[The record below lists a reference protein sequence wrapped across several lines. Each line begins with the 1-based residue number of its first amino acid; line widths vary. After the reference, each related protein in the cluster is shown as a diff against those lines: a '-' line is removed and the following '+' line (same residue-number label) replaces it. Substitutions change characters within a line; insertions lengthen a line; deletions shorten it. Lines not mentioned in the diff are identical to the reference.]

1 MIALARFIMEG
12 RSKAAVVAFFGNLLP
27 LISPAAVALVA
38 LRQSIADTVLVVL
51 WALLPLLI
59 ILYVRDVNSMM
70 VWASIISVG
79 VVLVGARALKSSTS
93 WSQTLVVI
101 VIASTVMALSLKSM
115 MGVELEAMRAALLEM
130 FEKIAE
136 QQGQTIDLVPTDLFL
151 TGLIAWAVAL
161 TAMAALILAR
171 WWQATLYNPGGFR
184 DEFHALRLTPV
195 LGIFLMVGVVACYA
209 LSSDYFAW
217 GNLLGLPLLISGIA
231 MVHHTVAFTGLG
243 HHWLV
248 FFYGALIFLAG
259 PLSTVLVGLGFVD
272 SMMDLRARLATRKT
286 GS

>member
-1 MIALARFIMEG
+1 MQG

-38 LRQSIADTVLVVL
+38 LRRSIADTVLVVL

-59 ILYVRDVNSMM
+59 VLYVRDINSMM
-70 VWASIISVG
+70 VWASIISIG
-79 VVLVGARALKSSTS
+79 VVLVGARALKATTS
-93 WSQTLVVI
+93 WSQTLVI
-101 VIASTVMALSLKSM
+101 VVMTSTVMALSLKSM
-115 MGVELEAMRAALLEM
+115 MGVELAVMREALLEM

-136 QQGQTIDLVPTDLFL
+136 QQGQAIDLVPTDLFL

-161 TAMAALILAR
+161 TAMASLFLAR

-184 DEFHALRLTPV
+184 KEFHSLRLTRV
-195 LGIFLMVGVVACYA
+195 LGILLMVGIAVCYG
-209 LSSDYFAW
+209 LSKDYFAW

-231 MVHHTVAFTGLG
+231 MVHHTVAFAGLG
-243 HHWLV
+243 HQWLV
-248 FFYGALIFLAG
+248 FFYGALILLAG
-259 PLSTVLVGLGFVD
+259 PVSTVLVGLGFID
-272 SMMDLRARLATRKT
+272 SMLDLRARLANRKT